1 MWKKY
6 CALYWDFVNHAGV
19 TKAMFNLTDA
29 GFPDNNGKSHGD
41 NIYNYWVS
49 TAPSDVEIGFTGYP
63 SGKTPW
69 TWDVSVWGQD
79 PNNKRGC
86 TSTITS
92 KSRCTKKPKKP
103 CPACPAYELK
113 GVCSISKY
121 TDENNCKKHG
131 GNWEIKP
138 TIPPGPG
145 CPNNMEQMINYV
157 LWVNNQQKSNGKSN
171 MISFIVIDGEGE
183 GYSMDKKGLC
193 SLVEATNQAKNDK
206 KLPHNF
212 TLGIAHGPGT
222 YCTDDKNDP
231 NYAKSTCAVTGL
243 DTAYPEIYWFGELVD
258 CAKAVNTKGKQ
269 AGYVSQACTNT
280 VYQKYLNDPQGLFD
294 AITTPGTP
302 GGAKLAGALGKTTST
317 CKNTAVCPDSHDT
330 CVNGYCI
337 YNYDKDKGDP
347 NVYRYSNTYPMFSL
361 ENISANKPT
370 KNGDYYK
377 CGNTQN
383 VKGGDNSQCC
393 ISNVFSGEQFS
404 CGSFN
409 GFGNWEWDKF
419 QEFMNDWS
427 KEFGSKSLA
436 IYEWQFVPTAWIPNY
451 DAIMGGDT
459 FENYG
464 DKPCSGNL
472 TWLWITLGVL
482 LLVLVGIYLAT
493 RGGSKKRKG
502 KR

>member
-1 MWKKY
+1 
-6 CALYWDFVNHAGV
+6 
-19 TKAMFNLTDA
+19 
-29 GFPDNNGKSHGD
+29 
-41 NIYNYWVS
+41 
-49 TAPSDVEIGFTGYP
+49 
-63 SGKTPW
+63 
-69 TWDVSVWGQD
+69 
-79 PNNKRGC
+79 
-86 TSTITS
+86 
-92 KSRCTKKPKKP
+92 
-103 CPACPAYELK
+103 
-113 GVCSISKY
+113 
-121 TDENNCKKHG
+121 
-131 GNWEIKP
+131 
-138 TIPPGPG
+138 
-145 CPNNMEQMINYV
+145 
-157 LWVNNQQKSNGKSN
+157 
-171 MISFIVIDGEGE
+171 
-183 GYSMDKKGLC
+183 MDKKGLC
-193 SLVEATNQAKNDK
+193 SLVEATKQAKNDK
-206 KLPHNF
+206 KLPWNF

-243 DTAYPEIYWFGELVD
+243 DTAYPEIYWFGELAE
-258 CAKAVNTKGKQ
+258 CAKVMNTCKD
-269 AGYVSQACTNT
+269 ASNYDTCPECTNT
-280 VYQKYLNDPQGLFD
+280 IYQKYINDPPGLLN

-317 CKNTAVCPDSHDT
+317 CTTNTAVCPDSHDT

-383 VKGGDNSQCC
+383 KQGGDNSQCC

-464 DKPCSGNL
+464 DKPCNSGNL